1 MFIDD
6 EDPCADCV
14 PVSPIEFYDRLHS
27 PELRRELMEFFDGPA
42 QELLTQMQTALA
54 RLKAEEAE
62 RLKAEVGE

>member
-27 PELRRELMEFFDGPA
+27 PELRRELMEFFNGPA
-42 QELLTQMQTALA
+42 QELLAQMQLALA
-54 RLKAEEAE
+54 RIKAEQAE
-62 RLKAEVGE
+62 KLESEVV